1 MTRAPRIVLVL
12 CGAFLVVGSLWAAT
26 DFGALAAGEQSLLA
40 PAKTLWPQLD
50 AESRQQLQANA
61 RDWLARAPAEREVQR
76 TRLRAWD
83 NLPIA
88 ERAARRTAFAA
99 WRRLD
104 ASERTQLRRLASEFA
119 ALPPDQQALLR
130 ASFDQQPFD
139 LQRNWTLGPTLGAQL
154 ASLAP
159 MFAYV
164 PESERAGVFT
174 LLRELDASA
183 RADLVLLAPRLDNG
197 GRDRLRRALQAAAPA
212 DRGALIRRGLDRP

>member
-12 CGAFLVVGSLWAAT
+12 CGAFLVVGSVCAAT

-50 AESRQQLQANA
+50 AESRQQLLANA

-76 TRLRAWD
+76 ARLRAWD